1 MEIRV
6 IKFEI
11 PTAGDPEYGGLPYAD
26 REVSVDANG
35 HALPATP
42 ARAYVCVANGA
53 ATLVAGT
60 TDDLTG
66 SLGFAACN
74 ALGSEL
80 EPSCVAYYSRDNE
93 GTTASKR
100 KTVARSNYIPHPDD
114 TADGAG
120 GLSFGNYADSCTAF
134 GRDGKF
140 HITWN
145 PVSTGRGGTIVF
157 WVVYGDDVQVATGRG
172 AAPDNSSNPISYP
185 CVDVTSASGETFQ
198 PTAIFLLAGDST
210 SAPPWA
216 AGEDGGQDTT
226 YDTDAG
232 VSFGMGTA
240 NLDGTNLAFRSL
252 AWRDA
257 SGQGTSASGLYFSDE
272 YVVVGE
278 VNTSGAIASPQLFDS
293 VGDSGFT
300 LDLRLGVTGF
310 QFAYLA
316 LRSEQAQMVLETFTT
331 PSATGYANQ
340 TITGNSGVPQGV
352 LMIQT
357 QVPSGSVDQA
367 MTNPVSA
374 TWGIGMG
381 HQTALESDPIT
392 HSVGFQVE
400 DNSGTSDTQSSY
412 APQLGYLVKK
422 HGASATV
429 SDFDWVTHTAG
440 SADPTSVDWV
450 TSTTATGVVNRQWA
464 ALYVTR
470 GQEIAVANHNEGASS
485 SININI
491 AAPVLTGSTPPQRIT
506 LGESTTGIISVTGAH
521 PLQAGRSTCVQRTS
535 AVVELTLQQRPTI
548 KTAIR
553 VSPRHQPVAAVSI
566 GDAVGAAAR
575 AEPVAASVVSDAV
588 AGWSRTE
595 PVAATAV
602 LDLVGN

>member
-6 IKFEI
+6 IKFAI
-11 PTAGDPEYGGLPYAD
+11 PLAGDPQYGGAPYAD
-26 REVSVDANG
+26 QEVTVDANG

-66 SLGFAACN
+66 SLGFASCDAPGN
-74 ALGSEL
+74 EL
-80 EPSCVAYYSRDNE
+80 DPSCVAYYSRDNE
-93 GTTASKR
+93 GTTVSQR
-100 KTVARSNYIPHPDD
+100 KTIARSHYIPHPDD

-120 GLSFGNYADSCTAF
+120 GFANGNYADSCTAW
-134 GRDGKF
+134 GKDGKF

-157 WVVYGDDVQVATGRG
+157 WVVYGDDVQVATGKS
-172 AAPDNSSNPISYP
+172 AAPDNAANPISYP
-185 CVDVTSASGETFQ
+185 CVDVTSSSGETFQ
-198 PTAIFLLAGDST
+198 PTAIFLLAGDAT
-210 SAPPWA
+210 SASPWA
-216 AGEDGGQDTT
+216 GGEDGGQDTT

-232 VSFGMGTA
+232 MSFGMGTA
-240 NLDGTNLAFRSL
+240 NPDGTNLAFRSL

-257 SGQGTSASGLYFSDE
+257 SGQGTSASGLYFSDD

-278 VNTSGAIASPQLFDS
+278 VNTSGAVASPQLFDS
-293 VGDSGFT
+293 VSEAGFT
-300 LDLRLGVTGF
+300 LDLRTGVTAF

-316 LRSEQAQMVLETFTT
+316 LRSDTAQMVLETFTT

-340 TITGNSGVPQGV
+340 TITGNGGVPQGV

-357 QVPSGSVDQA
+357 QVPSGSVDVA

-381 HQTALESDPIT
+381 HQTALASDPVT

-440 SADPTSVDWV
+440 SADPSSVDWV
-450 TSTTATGVVNRQWA
+450 TSTTATGVTLRQWA

-470 GQEIAVANHNEGASS
+470 GQEIALSTHNEGFSS
-485 SININI
+485 NININI
-491 AAPVLTGSTPPQRIT
+491 TPPVVAGDNPPQRIT

-521 PLQAGRSTCVQRTS
+521 PLTAGRSTCIQRTS
-535 AVVELTLQQRPTI
+535 AVVELTLQRVPAV
-548 KTAIR
+548 KTATR
-553 VSPRHQPVAAVSI
+553 VSPRNEPVTAVSF
-566 GDAVGAAAR
+566 GDAVGAAVR
-575 AEPVAASVVSDAV
+575 SEPVAASVVSDAV

-602 LDLVGN
+602 LDLVGS